1 MSGAATR
8 RKGRTGETTAKEL
21 LMARD
26 WVVDDLTSG
35 LATGDLI
42 ATDQNHQTYLV
53 EVKNCA
59 QISTAHRAQA
69 MRQGV
74 ERRLKWMLMSKLAGT
89 RFWLIQR
96 QGGRPVVWSEGS
108 EE

>member
-8 RKGRTGETTAKEL
+8 RKGRVGETTAKEL
-21 LMARD
+21 LTARD

-42 ATDQNHQTYLV
+42 ATDADHNTYLV

-59 QISTAHRAQA
+59 GITTAHRDQA
-69 MRQGV
+69 MRQGK
-74 ERRLKWMLMSKLAGT
+74 ERRLRWMLMSKLAGT
-89 RFWLIQR
+89 KYWVVQR
-96 QGGRPVVWSEGS
+96 QGGRPVLWSEGV